1 MENVNRYK
9 SNPNPEAFP
18 PLHASENLKIYIRMS
33 NGESNATRK
42 LLHGITMMPLRG
54 ISIVR
59 QRRTTVTH

>member
-1 MENVNRYK
+1 MVENVIGI
-9 SNPNPEAFP
+9 SNPEAFP
-18 PLHASENLKIYIRMS
+18 SFRASENLKIYMRMS

-54 ISIVR
+54 IPIVR